1 MTHRL
6 FTATAAAVALIAG
19 ANAAQA
25 QSFSALAQQDLRA
38 IHDMLRDNHPAAVV
52 QGEASAGYRSW
63 LDAGLTDALSK
74 ASQANSAH
82 SHNYLLRYYAT
93 GFRDPGIRIPPTF
106 ELLGPYFAIGW
117 PGFTTGWRDGKYVV
131 TYVQQGIRGAPQVG
145 DVVTEC
151 NATPI
156 EEFARR
162 RLDRWEGDLNTEAGR
177 IQSAPYLLWNRNNP
191 FTGGVPQTC
200 KFQRGRGRPRDFN
213 LQTQIGST
221 PAQYEAAVRST
232 VFMPPATP
240 LAIETV
246 NGRPWIHAHSLADNA
261 GWDAFNAQ
269 LATQIDQIRGPQGFV
284 LDLRAADGASLNAT
298 AKGYALANRIWTP
311 EFTVSRQPEAGA
323 ITYRA
328 TAGNRQWYADT
339 LGRMEGDPVFAYEY
353 PAVIEETKAI
363 LAAMDAA
370 LAAGQTSFTL
380 QGRPP
385 VADTGAANPVQG
397 NVIVLVDSGCSGG
410 CLDVLDLMAR
420 LPNVRIAGTVTGTD
434 SIFVEPTVQRLPSNF
449 ADIQYGH
456 KAWTSRQRG
465 IQPYS
470 PQGPLAYTGNPAD
483 ETAVRAFVASL
494 FGG

>member
-6 FTATAAAVALIAG
+6 FTAAAAAVVMMAG
-19 ANAAQA
+19 ATAAQA
-25 QSFSALAQQDLRA
+25 QSFAALAQQDLRA

-52 QGEASAGYRSW
+52 PGEASAGYRTW

-131 TYVQQGIRGAPQVG
+131 TYVQQGIRRAPQVG
-145 DVVTEC
+145 DVLTEC
-151 NATPI
+151 MGTPV
-156 EEFARR
+156 EEYARR

-200 KFQRGRGRPRDFN
+200 KFQRGRGRPRDFT
-213 LQTQIGST
+213 LQTEIGT
-221 PAQYEAAVRST
+221 PAQYEAAIRST
-232 VFMPPATP
+232 VYMAPATP

-246 NGRPWIHAHSLADNA
+246 NGRPWIHAHSLADDA
-261 GWDAFNAQ
+261 GWDAFNAH
-269 LATQIDQIRGPQGFV
+269 LATQLDQIRGPQGFV

-311 EFTVSRQPEAGA
+311 EFTVSRQPEAGT

-328 TAGNRQWYADT
+328 SAGNRKWYADT
-339 LGRMEGDPVFAYEY
+339 LGRMEADPVFMAEY
-353 PAVIEETKAI
+353 PNIVEETRAI
-363 LAAMDAA
+363 LTAMDAA
-370 LAAGQTSFTL
+370 LAAGQGSFAL
-380 QGRPP
+380 PGRASTP
-385 VADTGAANPVQG
+385 DTGAANPVQG
-397 NVIVLVDSGCSGG
+397 NVVVLVDSGCSGG
-410 CLDVLDLMAR
+410 CLDVLDLMSR

-434 SIFVEPTVQRLPSNF
+434 SIFIEPTVERLPSNF

-456 KAWTSRQRG
+456 KAWTTRQRG
-465 IQPYS
+465 IQPYT

-483 ETAVRAFVASL
+483 ETAVRAFVAGL

>member
-6 FTATAAAVALIAG
+6 FTAAAAAVALIAG
-19 ANAAQA
+19 AGAAQA
-25 QSFSALAQQDLRA
+25 QSFSALAQQDLRY
-38 IHDMLRDNHPAAVV
+38 IHDALRDNHPAAVV
-52 QGEASAGYRSW
+52 PGEASAGYRTW
-63 LDAGLTDALSK
+63 LDAGLADAMAK
-74 ASQANSAH
+74 AGQANSAH

-106 ELLGPYFAIGW
+106 ELLGPYYAISW
-117 PGFTTGWRDGKYVV
+117 PGFTTGWRNGQYVV

-145 DVVTEC
+145 DVLTEC
-151 NATPI
+151 MGTPA
-156 EEFARR
+156 EEYARR

-200 KFQRGRGRPRDFN
+200 KFQRGRGRPRDFT
-213 LQTQIGST
+213 LKIEIGT

-246 NGRPWIHAHSLADNA
+246 NGRPWVHAHSLADDA
-261 GWDAFNAQ
+261 GWEAFNAH
-269 LATQIDQIRGPQGFV
+269 LATQLDQIRGPQGFV
-284 LDLRAADGASLNAT
+284 LDLRGADGASLNAT

-311 EFTVSRQPEAGA
+311 EYTVSHQPEAGV

-339 LGRMEGDPVFAYEY
+339 LARMEADPVFVYEY
-353 PAVIEETKAI
+353 GAVIEETRGI

-370 LAAGQTSFTL
+370 LAAGQTSFTM

-385 VADTGAANPVQG
+385 VPDTGAANPVQG
-397 NVIVLVDSGCSGG
+397 NVVVLVDSGCSGG
-410 CLDVLDLMAR
+410 CLDVLDLMSR

-434 SIFVEPTVQRLPSNF
+434 SIFVEPTVERLPSNY

-465 IQPYS
+465 IQPYT

-483 ETAVRAFVASL
+483 ENAVRTWVASL